1 MEGVYYYIMNIWV
14 VEKLRVAG
22 WHHDMEVS
30 EFGEGQAVDTKA
42 FDLSSSGSQL
52 VYSLGI
58 ECRYPL
64 DGWSPCLDHG
74 GNLSAVVQ
82 SI

>member
-30 EFGEGQAVDTKA
+30 KRGEDQAVDTKA
-42 FDLSSSGSQL
+42 IDCHLQAPSYFIL
-52 VYSLGI
+52 LG
-58 ECRYPL
+58 
-64 DGWSPCLDHG
+64 
-74 GNLSAVVQ
+74 
-82 SI
+82 